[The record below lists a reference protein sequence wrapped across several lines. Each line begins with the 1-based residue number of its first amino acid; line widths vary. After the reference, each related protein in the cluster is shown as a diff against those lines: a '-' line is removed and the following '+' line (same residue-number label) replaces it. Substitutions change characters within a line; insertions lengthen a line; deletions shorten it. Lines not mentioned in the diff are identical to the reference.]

1 MRDQLFSM
9 SSNQA
14 QVAAFKLLDRLQRMP
29 KHEQMI
35 SLAMSF
41 LLICK
46 RYQQSPREMLELSE
60 RLVTD
65 SLSKGR
71 GDHVRALME
80 YLKHEL

>member
-1 MRDQLFSM
+1 MRDQLFNM

-29 KHEQMI
+29 KHEQMV

-60 RLVTD
+60 RLITD

-80 YLKHEL
+80 YLKHEI

>member
-14 QVAAFKLLDRLQRMP
+14 QVAAFKLLDRLQRLP
-29 KHEQMI
+29 KEEQLV
-35 SLAMSF
+35 SLSMAF
-41 LLICK
+41 LLVCK

-60 RLVTD
+60 RLITD
-65 SLSKGR
+65 SLSKGK